1 MKQLFIISALAI
13 ILLAFGKI
21 VEDKKYKVELSQQ
34 DWSNRYV
41 WVTVAMQQLKK
52 SNLPAGE
59 ILPLCD
65 SLQKFTNELAAQLQP
80 QFVAD
85 TTKKKSK

>member
-1 MKQLFIISALAI
+1 MKRSLLLIAVGFIILM
-13 ILLAFGKI
+13 AFT
-21 VEDKKYKVELSQQ
+21 EEKKYKVELSQQ

-59 ILPLCD
+59 VLPLCD

-80 QFVAD
+80 QFAAD
-85 TTKKKSK
+85 TTKKKK

>member
-1 MKQLFIISALAI
+1 MKKSLILVSLAI
-13 ILLAFGKI
+13 IILTAFT
-21 VEDKKYKVELSQQ
+21 EEKKYKVELSQQ

-52 SNLPAGE
+52 SNLPANE

-80 QFVAD
+80 QFAAD